1 MSVRLVLLVL
11 SVPLLMGSE
20 IYRYVD
26 SNGVVTYAQQLP
38 YGVKGEQIRTV
49 AGAPSVAVTATSP
62 QPDKPKEPVLTP
74 QQQAMLDDLKK
85 AETARKEEI
94 ARIREANC
102 TRSKEVL
109 DKLST
114 AGRIRVKGPDG
125 QEVKMPEEERQSRI
139 EEAQRGIIANC
150 NATDPTESNAPAV
163 ANANANG

>member
-1 MSVRLVLLVL
+1 MSVRLVVLVL
-11 SVPLLMGSE
+11 SIPLLMGSE

-26 SNGVVTYAQQLP
+26 ANGVVTYAQQLP
-38 YGVKGEQIRTV
+38 YGVKGEQIHTV
-49 AGAPSVAVTATSP
+49 AGAPSVAVVATPP
-62 QPDKPKEPVLTP
+62 QQENPAQPVLTP

-85 AETARKEEI
+85 AETARKDEI

-109 DKLST
+109 EKLST

-139 EEAQRGIIANC
+139 EEAQRGIVANC
-150 NATDPTESNAPAV
+150 NGASDAPETTTAPAV
-163 ANANANG
+163 ANANG

>member
-1 MSVRLVLLVL
+1 MCVRLVVL
-11 SVPLLMGSE
+11 ILSLPLLMGSE

-26 SNGVVTYAQQLP
+26 ANGVVTYAQQLP

-49 AGAPSVAVTATSP
+49 AGAPSVAVVATAP
-62 QPDKPKEPVLTP
+62 QPEKAAAPVLTA
-74 QQQAMLDDLKK
+74 QQQTMLDDLKK

-109 DKLST
+109 EKLSS

-139 EEAQRGIIANC
+139 EEAQRGIITNC
-150 NATDPTESNAPAV
+150 NVSDAAAPATPEV
-163 ANANANG
+163 ANANG

>member
-49 AGAPSVAVTATSP
+49 AGAPSIAVTATSP
-62 QPDKPKEPVLTP
+62 QPEKPKEPVLTP

-125 QEVKMPEEERQSRI
+125 QEVKMPEEERQARI

-150 NATDPTESNAPAV
+150 NATDPTESNATGL
-163 ANANANG
+163 ANANG

>member
-49 AGAPSVAVTATSP
+49 AGAPSVAVSATSP
-62 QPDKPKEPVLTP
+62 QPEKPKEPVLTP

-102 TRSKEVL
+102 TRSKDVL
-109 DKLST
+109 EKLST

-125 QEVKMPEEERQSRI
+125 QEVKMPEEERQARI

-150 NATDPTESNAPAV
+150 NAKDPTESSAPAV
-163 ANANANG
+163 ANANG